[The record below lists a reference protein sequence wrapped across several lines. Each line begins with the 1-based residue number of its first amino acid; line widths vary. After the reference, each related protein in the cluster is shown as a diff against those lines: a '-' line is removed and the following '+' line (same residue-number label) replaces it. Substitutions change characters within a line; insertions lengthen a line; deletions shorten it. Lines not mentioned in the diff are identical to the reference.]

1 MMQSKHV
8 HIQEQSIND
17 SGLTSRG
24 AGLRAHGKLKGL
36 DVFTWMQPEQNAL
49 INFIESIPSGII
61 WVGNPA
67 EIEAV
72 LSVNPELMNKIQSI
86 LSFGENRTGFMLE
99 NEFLDIQEVLNGLM
113 AELTSTGSLIFT
125 CTESDREYVALKI
138 TAYLNLVQL
147 I

>member
-1 MMQSKHV
+1 MQNKHV
-8 HIQEQSIND
+8 HIQGKSIND
-17 SGLTSRG
+17 SLSRSQG
-24 AGLRAHGKLKGL
+24 VGLRAHGKLKGL

-61 WVGNPA
+61 WVGNPT

-72 LSVNPELMNKIQSI
+72 LSAHPQLMNKFQSI

-99 NEFLDIQEVLNGLM
+99 NEFVDIQDVLNGLM
-113 AELTSTGSLIFT
+113 AELTNNGTLLFT
-125 CTESDREYVALKI
+125 CTESDSEYVALKI

>member
-1 MMQSKHV
+1 MQDKNV
-8 HIQEQSIND
+8 HIQGKSIND
-17 SGLTSRG
+17 SLSRSQG
-24 AGLRAHGKLKGL
+24 VGLRAHGKLKGL

-61 WVGNPA
+61 WVGNPT

-72 LSVNPELMNKIQSI
+72 LSVHPQLMNKFQSV

-99 NEFLDIQEVLNGLM
+99 NEFVDIQDVLNGLM
-113 AELTSTGSLIFT
+113 TELTSTGTLLFT
-125 CTESDREYVALKI
+125 CTESDSEYVALKI
-138 TAYLNLVQL
+138 AAYLNLVQL

>member
-1 MMQSKHV
+1 MQNKHV
-8 HIQEQSIND
+8 YHQEKSIND
-17 SGLTSRG
+17 SLLKSQGM
-24 AGLRAHGKLKGL
+24 GLRAHGKLKGL

-49 INFIESIPSGII
+49 INFFESIPSGII
-61 WVGNPA
+61 WVGNPT

-72 LSVNPELMNKIQSI
+72 LSIHSQLTNKFQSI

-113 AELTSTGSLIFT
+113 SELTSTGTLLFT
-125 CTESDREYVALKI
+125 CTDSDSEYVALKI
-138 TAYLNLVQL
+138 AAYLNLVQL

>member
-1 MMQSKHV
+1 MQDKNV
-8 HIQEQSIND
+8 HIQGKSIND
-17 SGLTSRG
+17 SLSRSQG
-24 AGLRAHGKLKGL
+24 VGLRAHGKLKGL

-61 WVGNPA
+61 WVGNPT

-72 LSVNPELMNKIQSI
+72 LSVHPQLMNKFQSI

-99 NEFLDIQEVLNGLM
+99 NEFVDIQDVLNGLM
-113 AELTSTGSLIFT
+113 TELTSTGTLLFT
-125 CTESDREYVALKI
+125 CTESDSEYVALKI
-138 TAYLNLVQL
+138 AAYLNLVQL

>member
-1 MMQSKHV
+1 MQDKHV
-8 HIQEQSIND
+8 HIQGKSIND
-17 SGLTSRG
+17 SLSRSQG
-24 AGLRAHGKLKGL
+24 MGLRAHGKLKGL

-61 WVGNPA
+61 WVGNPT

-72 LSVNPELMNKIQSI
+72 LSVHPQLMNKFQSI

-99 NEFLDIQEVLNGLM
+99 NEFVDIQDVLNGLM
-113 AELTSTGSLIFT
+113 TELTSTGTLLFT
-125 CTESDREYVALKI
+125 CTESDSEYVALKI
-138 TAYLNLVQL
+138 AAYLNLVQL

>member
-1 MMQSKHV
+1 MQDKNV
-8 HIQEQSIND
+8 QIKNQSINHD
-17 SGLTSRG
+17 SLVKSKG

-36 DVFTWMQPEQNAL
+36 DVFTWMQPEQNTL

-61 WVGNPA
+61 WVGNPM

-72 LSVNPELMNKIQSI
+72 LSVNPQLMNKFQSI

-99 NEFLDIQEVLNGLM
+99 NEFVDIHEVLNGLM
-113 AELTSTGSLIFT
+113 TELTSTGTLFFT
-125 CTESDREYVALKI
+125 CTESDSEYVALKI
-138 TAYLNLVQL
+138 AAYLNLVQL

>member
-1 MMQSKHV
+1 MQNKHV
-8 HIQEQSIND
+8 YHQEKSIND
-17 SGLTSRG
+17 SLLKSQRV
-24 AGLRAHGKLKGL
+24 GLRAHGKLKGL

-49 INFIESIPSGII
+49 INFFESIPSGII
-61 WVGNPA
+61 WVGNPT

-72 LSVNPELMNKIQSI
+72 LSIHSQLTNKFQSI

-113 AELTSTGSLIFT
+113 SELTSTGTLLFT
-125 CTESDREYVALKI
+125 CTDSDSEYVALKI
-138 TAYLNLVQL
+138 AAYLNLVQL

>member
-1 MMQSKHV
+1 MQNKHV
-8 HIQEQSIND
+8 HIQGKSIND
-17 SGLTSRG
+17 SLSRSQG
-24 AGLRAHGKLKGL
+24 VGLRAHGKLKGL

-61 WVGNPA
+61 WVGNPT

-72 LSVNPELMNKIQSI
+72 LSAHPQLMNKFQSI

-99 NEFLDIQEVLNGLM
+99 NEFVDIQDVLNELM
-113 AELTSTGSLIFT
+113 TELTATGTLLFT
-125 CTESDREYVALKI
+125 CKDSDSEYVALKI
-138 TAYLNLVQL
+138 AAYLNLVQL

>member
-1 MMQSKHV
+1 MQNKHV
-8 HIQEQSIND
+8 YHQEKSIND
-17 SGLTSRG
+17 SLLKSQGV
-24 AGLRAHGKLKGL
+24 GLRAHGKLKGL

-49 INFIESIPSGII
+49 INFFESIPSGII
-61 WVGNPA
+61 WVGNPT

-72 LSVNPELMNKIQSI
+72 LSIHSQLTNKFQSI

-113 AELTSTGSLIFT
+113 SELTSTGTLLFT
-125 CTESDREYVALKI
+125 CTDSDSEYVALKI
-138 TAYLNLVQL
+138 AAYLNLVQL

>member
-1 MMQSKHV
+1 MQNKHV
-8 HIQEQSIND
+8 HIQGKSIND
-17 SGLTSRG
+17 SLSKSQGV
-24 AGLRAHGKLKGL
+24 GLRAHGKLKGL

-61 WVGNPA
+61 WVGNPT

-72 LSVNPELMNKIQSI
+72 LSVHPQLMNKFQSI

-99 NEFLDIQEVLNGLM
+99 NEFVDIQDVLNGLM
-113 AELTSTGSLIFT
+113 TELTSTGTLLFT
-125 CTESDREYVALKI
+125 CTENDSEYVALKI
-138 TAYLNLVQL
+138 AAYLNLVQL

>member
-1 MMQSKHV
+1 MQNKHV
-8 HIQEQSIND
+8 HIQGKSIND
-17 SGLTSRG
+17 SLSRSQG
-24 AGLRAHGKLKGL
+24 VGLRAHGKLKGL

-61 WVGNPA
+61 WVGNPT

-72 LSVNPELMNKIQSI
+72 LSVHPQLMNKFQSI

-99 NEFLDIQEVLNGLM
+99 NEFVDIQDVLNGLM
-113 AELTSTGSLIFT
+113 TELTSTGTLLFT
-125 CTESDREYVALKI
+125 CTESDSEYVALKI
-138 TAYLNLVQL
+138 AAYLNLVQL

>member
-1 MMQSKHV
+1 MQDKHV
-8 HIQEQSIND
+8 HIQGKSIND
-17 SGLTSRG
+17 SLSRSQG
-24 AGLRAHGKLKGL
+24 VGLRAHGKLKGL

-61 WVGNPA
+61 WVGNPT

-72 LSVNPELMNKIQSI
+72 LSVHPQLMNKFQSV

-99 NEFLDIQEVLNGLM
+99 NEFVDIQDVLNGLM
-113 AELTSTGSLIFT
+113 TELTSTGTLLFT
-125 CTESDREYVALKI
+125 CTESDSEYVALKI
-138 TAYLNLVQL
+138 AAYLNLVQL

>member
-125 CTESDREYVALKI
+125 CTESDSEYVALKI

>member
-1 MMQSKHV
+1 MQNKHV
-8 HIQEQSIND
+8 YHQEKSIND
-17 SGLTSRG
+17 SLLKSQRV
-24 AGLRAHGKLKGL
+24 GLRAHGKLKGL

-49 INFIESIPSGII
+49 INFFESIPSGII
-61 WVGNPA
+61 WVGNPT

-72 LSVNPELMNKIQSI
+72 LSVHSQLTNKFQSI

-113 AELTSTGSLIFT
+113 SELTSTGTLLFT
-125 CTESDREYVALKI
+125 CTDSDSEYVALKI
-138 TAYLNLVQL
+138 AAYLNLVQL

>member
-1 MMQSKHV
+1 MQSKHV
-8 HIQEQSIND
+8 HIQGKSIND
-17 SGLTSRG
+17 SLSKAQGV
-24 AGLRAHGKLKGL
+24 GLRAHGKLKGL

-61 WVGNPA
+61 WVGNPT

-72 LSVNPELMNKIQSI
+72 LSVHPQLMNKFQSI

-99 NEFLDIQEVLNGLM
+99 NEFVDIQEVLNGLM
-113 AELTSTGSLIFT
+113 TELTSTGTLIFT
-125 CTESDREYVALKI
+125 CTESDSEYVALKI
-138 TAYLNLVQL
+138 AAYLNLVQL

>member
-72 LSVNPELMNKIQSI
+72 LSVKPELMNKIQSI

-125 CTESDREYVALKI
+125 CTESDSEYVALKI

>member
-1 MMQSKHV
+1 MMQSKHL

-72 LSVNPELMNKIQSI
+72 LSVKPELMNKIQSI

-125 CTESDREYVALKI
+125 CTESDSEYVALKI

>member
-8 HIQEQSIND
+8 HIHEQSIND
-17 SGLTSRG
+17 SVVKSRG
-24 AGLRAHGKLKGL
+24 SGLRAHGKLKGL
-36 DVFTWMQPEQNAL
+36 DVFTWMQPEQNPL

-61 WVGNPA
+61 WVGNPS

-72 LSVNPELMNKIQSI
+72 LNVNPNLINKFQSI

-99 NEFLDIQEVLNGLM
+99 NEFVDIQDVLNGLM
-113 AELTSTGSLIFT
+113 TELTSNGTLLFT
-125 CTESDREYVALKI
+125 CTESDSEYVALKI
-138 TAYLNLVQL
+138 SAYLNLVQL